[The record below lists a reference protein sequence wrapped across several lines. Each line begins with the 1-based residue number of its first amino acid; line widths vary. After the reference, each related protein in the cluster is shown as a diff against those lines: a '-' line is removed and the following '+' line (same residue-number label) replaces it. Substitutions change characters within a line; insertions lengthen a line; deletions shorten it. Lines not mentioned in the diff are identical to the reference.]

1 MPMISGSAASI
12 TVPLEAGTPVQQPVR
27 WGVYARDYVER
38 AYLQGDSGWRQG
50 QPHSKIELQP
60 GPPPAEAG

>member
-1 MPMISGSAASI
+1 M
-12 TVPLEAGTPVQQPVR
+12 QQPVR

-60 GPPPAEAG
+60 GPPQAEAG